1 MLHSSR
7 VLSTGAVLAFV
18 LVASAAL
25 AGTWSTDFFITGP
38 DRPVHDLVLWDGA
51 VVAAGEFA
59 QVGPYA
65 IAGVAVHAGGISWE
79 PLGDPM
85 PVAMV
90 RDLQV
95 HDGMLHALAD
105 VEDGQQVFR
114 LEGQTWQPV
123 GGVVDAMVLASFA
136 GDLYAGSCR
145 WDGAG
150 WVDALQ
156 TAGPILDLVVHG
168 DLLVA
173 GGDFDAAAGEPIA
186 NVVAWDGANVVD
198 VAPGQD
204 LRVVRLASFGGELYA
219 ARWTAGEAV
228 ALQVWR
234 DGAWVGL
241 PDFGDATWYSRITAL
256 QVTDQ
261 ALLVVTRI
269 GHIQIK
275 NPATRSGYGET
286 RIRSWDGQA
295 SSVLW
300 TDYDRAH
307 GWVTLLPVDDRLWLG
322 GHFRMS
328 AYPATTNL
336 AVLAGGEIT
345 PVTAAGRGADNAV
358 TILEHGAP
366 GLAIGGSFTTIGGVQ
381 GQEVLHA
388 EDAWVSIARNGSPA
402 DFAWREDRLL
412 GAFDLW
418 IDEERHCS
426 YWEDGSWYGDFQIFD
441 IPPLVSVV
449 DWSGRMFVGTTTEI
463 GEAYEDFLYAPFA
476 SISGGSLRHL
486 EVVDGV
492 MIAAGSFTAI
502 DGVAVAGIARY
513 DGQVWQ
519 PVGDHEPLDVARIGR
534 WRGDLV
540 VADESADDATRMLRW
555 TGQAWEELGSLPFAV
570 RALEDY
576 RGDLYLGGEAE
587 GDLGAPSSDLVRF
600 DGQAWTP
607 IGEIDPAHGG
617 VWALEVVGDALWIG
631 GSFPWAGGVPAQN
644 LTVYRAAAT
653 SVEPQEV
660 PVAPGLELT
669 AAPNPFNPATTLR
682 FTLPTA
688 SHAVLDVFDVAG
700 RRVAR
705 LVDGERT
712 AGAHD
717 VRWTAVDH
725 AGRPLPSGAYLVRLR
740 AGTATATARLALLK

>member
-1 MLHSSR
+1 
-7 VLSTGAVLAFV
+7 
-18 LVASAAL
+18 
-25 AGTWSTDFFITGP
+25 
-38 DRPVHDLVLWDGA
+38 
-51 VVAAGEFA
+51 
-59 QVGPYA
+59 
-65 IAGVAVHAGGISWE
+65 
-79 PLGDPM
+79 
-85 PVAMV
+85 
-90 RDLQV
+90 
-95 HDGMLHALAD
+95 
-105 VEDGQQVFR
+105 
-114 LEGQTWQPV
+114 
-123 GGVVDAMVLASFA
+123 VVDALVLASFA
-136 GDLYAGSCR
+136 SDLYAGSCR
-145 WDGAG
+145 WDGAS

-173 GGDFDAAAGEPIA
+173 GGEFDAAAGQPIA

-204 LRVVRLASFGGELYA
+204 LRVVRLASFAGELYA

-234 DGAWVGL
+234 DGAWVDL

-269 GHIQIK
+269 GHVQVK
-275 NPATRSGYGET
+275 DPASRSGAGET
-286 RIRSWDGQA
+286 RIRSWDGQT

-300 TDYDRAH
+300 TDYDLAH

-322 GHFRMS
+322 GHFRMPG
-328 AYPATTNL
+328 YPATTNL
-336 AVLAGGEIT
+336 AVLAGGEIM

-358 TILEHGAP
+358 TVLEHGAP
-366 GLAIGGSFTTIGGVQ
+366 GLAIGGHFTTIGGVQ
-381 GQEVLHA
+381 GQEVLHT
-388 EDAWVSIARNGSPA
+388 EDAWVSIATDGSPV

-412 GAFDLW
+412 GAFELW
-418 IDEERHCS
+418 INEERRCS
-426 YWEDGSWYGDFQIFD
+426 YWEDGGWFGDFQVYD
-441 IPPLVSVV
+441 IPPLVSVA
-449 DWSGRMFVGTTTEI
+449 DWSGRMFVGTATEI
-463 GEAYEDFLYAPFA
+463 GEAYHDFIYTPFA

-486 EVVDGV
+486 EVIDGAMV
-492 MIAAGSFTAI
+492 AAGNFTAI
-502 DGVAVAGIARY
+502 DGVAAAGIARY
-513 DGQVWQ
+513 DGQAWQ
-519 PVGDHEPLDVARIGR
+519 PVGDEPLDIARVGC

-540 VADESADDATRMLRW
+540 VADESGGDATRILRW
-555 TGQAWEELGSLPFAV
+555 TGRGWNQLGSLPFV
-570 RALEDY
+570 VHDLEEY
-576 RGDLYLGGEAE
+576 VGELYLGGEAE

-644 LTVYRAAAT
+644 LTVYRVAAT

-660 PVAPGLELT
+660 PVAPGLELA

-688 SHAVLDVFDVAG
+688 GRAVLDVFDVAG

-725 AGRPLPSGAYLVRLR
+725 AGRSLPSGTYLVRLR